1 MSATFVVTAA
11 LLILSNLFMTL
22 AWCGHLR
29 FTGLP
34 LQETITPLVFII
46 FTEVYLGEGLKP

>member
-1 MSATFVVTAA
+1 MSSTFVVTAA

-29 FTGLP
+29 FTSLP
-34 LQETITPLVFII
+34 LPETITPLVFIV